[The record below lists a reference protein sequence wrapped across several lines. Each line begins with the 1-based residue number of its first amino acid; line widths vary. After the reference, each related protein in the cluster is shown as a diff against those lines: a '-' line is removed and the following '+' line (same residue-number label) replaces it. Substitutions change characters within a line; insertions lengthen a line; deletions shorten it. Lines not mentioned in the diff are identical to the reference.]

1 MSLEVKNLSFSYKC
15 WNVLNNIN
23 FKAEQGNLI
32 CVLGKNGAG
41 KSTLFRCILG
51 LLPHFKGEVLANEKN
66 IKELKAEE
74 LAQKIA
80 YIPQVRSSAFS
91 YSVLDMVLM
100 GTTAQVKRFSS
111 PGKKQYK
118 IAVEALERMNISNL
132 ADRNYMHISGGEQQ
146 LVLVARVIAQQAK
159 IIIMDEPCSN
169 LDYGNQIK
177 LMQEVKKLSREGYLI
192 IQSTHNPEQA
202 LLFADKVMILHNG
215 KIDRFGNPNEVIDEA
230 LLYKIYG
237 IHVQLHDITQSGIR
251 VCVPETGTRYHPI
264 FVDITQKG
272 DKYVGNL

>member
-1 MSLEVKNLSFSYKC
+1 MSLDVKNLSFSYRC
-15 WNVLNNIN
+15 WNVLDGVN
-23 FKAEQGNLI
+23 FKAETGNLV

-41 KSTLFRCILG
+41 KSTLFRCVLG
-51 LLPHFKGEVLANEKN
+51 LLPHYKGVITIDGKS

-80 YIPQVRSSAFS
+80 YIPQVHSSAFG
-91 YSVLDMVLM
+91 YSVTDMVLM
-100 GTTAQVKRFSS
+100 GTTAQVKRFAS
-111 PGKKQYK
+111 PGKQQYK
-118 IAVEALERMNISNL
+118 LAMEALETMNISHL

-177 LMQEVKKLSREGYLI
+177 LMQEVKKLSRQGYLI

-202 LLFADKVMILHNG
+202 LLFADQVMVLHDGKVE
-215 KIDRFGNPNEVIDEA
+215 RFGNPDEVIDED
-230 LLYKIYG
+230 LLYKVYG
-237 IHVQLHDITQSGIR
+237 INVQLHDIAQNSIR
-251 VCVPETGTRYHPI
+251 VCVPTLERR
-264 FVDITQKG
+264 
-272 DKYVGNL
+272 